1 MPVNSYPGPLKYGNM
16 EYDKDMLESVLKE
29 VINDEITKMNG
40 PNSAVVANKQQSTG
54 GSAPTRVGVEDQRSS
69 ADVRF
74 TDSSSQRQQQQSPI
88 VGVDDYLER
97 FTSSDSINSNRYS
110 QHQHQQQQQQASS
123 DQQALRPPQN
133 DGKYWSRC

>member
-1 MPVNSYPGPLKYGNM
+1 
-16 EYDKDMLESVLKE
+16 MLESVLKE

-40 PNSAVVANKQQSTG
+40 PNSGVVANKQQSTG
-54 GSAPTRVGVEDQRSS
+54 GSAAARVGVEDQRSS
-69 ADVRF
+69 PDVRF
-74 TDSSSQRQQQQSPI
+74 TDSSSQRQQSTL

-110 QHQHQQQQQQASS
+110 QHQQQQASS
-123 DQQALRPPQN
+123 DQQALRPSQN